1 MIAAIELHADEMQ
14 RLCVR
19 YHVQRLDLF
28 GSAST
33 GGPVAGRSDLDFVVE
48 FKPEALA
55 RYADAYFG
63 LLEALQTVFDCPV
76 DLVVQSAIKNPYFLE
91 SVEATKTPVYEARG
105 QRVPARH
112 RTGSNADRGFRGWQ
126 GS

>member
-1 MIAAIELHADEMQ
+1 MIAAIEQYADEMH
-14 RLCVR
+14 RLCIR
-19 YHVQRLDLF
+19 YQVQRLDLF

-33 GGPVAGRSDLDFVVE
+33 GRHVAGQSDLDFVVE

-63 LLEALQTVFDCPV
+63 LLESLQTLFGCPI

-91 SVEATKTPVYEARG
+91 SVEATKTPVYEA
-105 QRVPARH
+105 
-112 RTGSNADRGFRGWQ
+112 
-126 GS
+126 

>member
-1 MIAAIELHADEMQ
+1 MIAAFKQYADEMQ

-19 YHVQRLDLF
+19 YQVQRLELF

-33 GGPVAGRSDLDFVVE
+33 DRHIADQSDLDFVVE

-63 LLEALQTVFDCPV
+63 LLKALQDLFGCPV
-76 DLVVQSAIKNPYFLE
+76 DLVVQSAIKNPYFLD
-91 SVEATKTPVYEARG
+91 SVKATKTSVYEA
-105 QRVPARH
+105 
-112 RTGSNADRGFRGWQ
+112 
-126 GS
+126 

>member
-1 MIAAIELHADEMQ
+1 MIAAFEQYADEMQ

-19 YHVQRLDLF
+19 YQVQRLELF

-33 GGPVAGRSDLDFVVE
+33 GRHIADQSDLDFVVE

-63 LLEALQTVFDCPV
+63 LLEALQDLFGCPV
-76 DLVVQSAIKNPYFLE
+76 DLVVQSAIKNPYFLD
-91 SVEATKTPVYEARG
+91 SVEATKTPVYEA
-105 QRVPARH
+105 
-112 RTGSNADRGFRGWQ
+112 
-126 GS
+126 